1 MNGERKKT
9 RLIKT
14 AETKEQEK
22 LQFESRSLGT
32 NTKEEDTGYL
42 HGDK

>member
-1 MNGERKKT
+1 VNGERKKT
-9 RLIKT
+9 RLIET
-14 AETKEQEK
+14 AGIKEQEK
-22 LQFESRSLGT
+22 LQFESRGLGK